1 MFLASVRSHSYLALS
16 IVTALTACGP
26 RHTAVAPAT
35 FAASSRAAFL
45 EAAAATVPPA
55 RQILR
60 IGWKAEDGRI
70 ELSGAGAVR
79 LAPPDSL
86 RLDIAAALGLGRSIL
101 IMTGDSV
108 VAQPASAVD
117 QILPDRFALW
127 AALGIVRPPP
137 GRNTYEMA
145 QDGARTLWR
154 VTDAAGRMTVFELDG
169 GALSGVTRQEGERIT
184 SQLRL
189 TRGASGEVTRASL
202 LDTGRGF
209 RLQVDVNGREPS
221 EAFAPEI
228 WRLRP

>member
-1 MFLASVRSHSYLALS
+1 MAVLVGACSPHHAAALPS
-16 IVTALTACGP
+16 
-26 RHTAVAPAT
+26 T
-35 FAASSRAAFL
+35 FAPSTRAAFL
-45 EAAAATVPPA
+45 EAAAATAPSA

-60 IGWKAEDGRI
+60 IGWRADDGRI

-79 LAPPDSL
+79 IAPPDSL

-108 VAQPASAVD
+108 IAQPASAVD

-127 AALGIVRPPP
+127 AALGIMRPPP
-137 GRNTYEMA
+137 GRMTYEVA
-145 QDGARTLWR
+145 GEGAHTVWR
-154 VTDAAGRMTVFELDG
+154 VTDTAGRATIFELDG
-169 GALSGVTRQEGERIT
+169 GRLGMVTREEGGRTT

-189 TRGASGEVTRASL
+189 TRGPAGEVTRASL
-202 LDTGRGF
+202 LDTGRQF

>member
-1 MFLASVRSHSYLALS
+1 MA
-16 IVTALTACGP
+16 ACGP
-26 RHTAVAPAT
+26 HHAPLAPLA
-35 FAASSRAAFL
+35 FAPSSRAAFL
-45 EAAAATVPPA
+45 QAAASTVPPA

-60 IGWKAEDGRI
+60 IGWRADDGRI

-79 LAPPDSL
+79 IAPPDSL

-101 IMTGDSV
+101 IMTGDNV

-127 AALGIVRPPP
+127 AALGIMRPPP
-137 GRNTYEMA
+137 GRMTYESA
-145 QDGARTLWR
+145 ADGARSVWR
-154 VTDAAGRMTVFELDG
+154 VTDEAGRMTIFELAG
-169 GALSGVTRQEGERIT
+169 GVLAAVSREEGGRVT

-189 TRGASGEVTRASL
+189 TRNAAGDVTRASL
-202 LDTGRGF
+202 LDTGRQF
-209 RLQVDVNGREPS
+209 RLQVDINGREPS